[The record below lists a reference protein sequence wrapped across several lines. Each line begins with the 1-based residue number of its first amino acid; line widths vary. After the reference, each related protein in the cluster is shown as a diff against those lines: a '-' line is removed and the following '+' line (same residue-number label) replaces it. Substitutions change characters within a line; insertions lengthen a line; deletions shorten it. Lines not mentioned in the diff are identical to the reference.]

1 MSASGSQGTDWM
13 VGRNKTWEFCHQHQW
28 ETVQAQGVVF
38 FMHVSAMINFSGSQG
53 QPAAAK
59 LSVPRLQLLDNF
71 PDGEAFVPTSSLFWS
86 LTLSHL
92 INIS

>member
-1 MSASGSQGTDWM
+1 
-13 VGRNKTWEFCHQHQW
+13 
-28 ETVQAQGVVF
+28 
-38 FMHVSAMINFSGSQG
+38 MINFSGSQG

-92 INIS
+92 INISWHDALFYPDLHLGDLPAAPAISAPGM